1 MAKNNNFHKTVRYRR
16 FKAVLYKFE
25 SMHEVNLSTYD
36 LDNIVCYKTNLS
48 TFAGITTNVSPGS
61 SLLTSVNNY

>member
-1 MAKNNNFHKTVRYRR
+1 M
-16 FKAVLYKFE
+16 LYKFE

-48 TFAGITTNVSPGS
+48 TFAGTTTNVSSGS

>member
-1 MAKNNNFHKTVRYRR
+1 M
-16 FKAVLYKFE
+16 LYKFE
-25 SMHEVNLSTYD
+25 SMHEINLSTYD